1 MISNPELYLP
11 VLVKTLLDTPP
22 PQNAQLTLHRQE
34 AHSWRMQLSQLQSS
48 REGGSCETQGGLC
61 RAAGP
66 EVPPKQ
72 AWWHQGASLRER
84 EDKRT
89 RVPMRLK
96 RVLHPLPH
104 GTDSAAVTEC
114 AASRGR
120 TGIEMESAQVQMAT
134 VLTLVKL
141 VESSSHLCITV
152 IKTEDLQ
159 TLILCPG
166 VWTD

>member
-1 MISNPELYLP
+1 MISNPPELYLACP
-11 VLVKTLLDTPP
+11 SEDTVRHPSPP
-22 PQNAQLTLHRQE
+22 KCTADTAPP
-34 AHSWRMQLSQLQSS
+34 
-48 REGGSCETQGGLC
+48 GGSLLENAALPTTEQQGRRKGGLC

-66 EVPPKQ
+66 GVLPKQ
-72 AWWHQGASLRER
+72 EWWHQGASLKER

-104 GTDSAAVTEC
+104 GTDSAAATEC